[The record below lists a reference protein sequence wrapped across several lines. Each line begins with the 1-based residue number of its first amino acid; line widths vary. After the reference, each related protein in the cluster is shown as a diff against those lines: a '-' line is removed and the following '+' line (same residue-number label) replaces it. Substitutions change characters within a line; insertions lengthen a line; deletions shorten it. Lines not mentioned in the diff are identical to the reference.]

1 MNRHLLQKAFRH
13 QYRMYAFRISLISHV
28 ILVLAFSFFFIKSQ
42 VIEPKDEIHVDII
55 SPLPRQQLVK
65 KKPPVIPQQEETT
78 PVVQIPEKQD
88 VQKQMNLKGSQES
101 IEIAKMPITAPTG
114 IDVQHPALNK
124 IGVEAPD
131 FSDTSDLSTDAD
143 LPFTEEAVLSPLG
156 SSDTDNVDRSYTN
169 RSGKGVRTPGKGA
182 GDAIKKLR
190 KKTKAGKG
198 DNTGADD
205 IIQAK
210 PGTGSGEGS
219 NFSSIIKQL
228 ADDIIAASGGGPIDV
243 VFVVDASGSMG
254 DNINAVAEHLGQM
267 VDTYKASEIDYRLG
281 LTHFN
286 INQMGQNNIQVWQLK
301 RNLAEYKRSLYAI
314 IPTGDEN
321 ALDAIDQTVM
331 DMRFRSNTSKHFIL
345 VTDEPFTSHRGLN
358 VDDVITRCQQNEIFV
373 NVLGNNIPEHKKLAT
388 QTGGTWHAVPV
399 NIKPHQALVQKYTQ
413 PKRAQWQ
420 DAQHIGSN
428 ILTDAANLPV
438 DIILFIDGS
447 KSMEDKIQH
456 IQKQIDLWIRKWDN
470 ALIDYQLGVVRFQKN
485 GSINRV
491 NVFNPPQT
499 QEQLHKILNLPPKDD
514 ENLIQVIVESTQRL
528 KLRRNVK
535 THFILITDEPG
546 DPKHPIEGTIAL
558 LAEIPVVVSVLGALD
573 AFQKQVALQTG
584 GVFVTI
590 PNAHSRNT
598 LYQ

>member
-1 MNRHLLQKAFRH
+1 MNRHHLLQKAFRH
-13 QYRMYAFRISLISHV
+13 QYRMYAFRISLIAHV
-28 ILVLAFSFFFIKSQ
+28 IMILAFSFFFIKSQ
-42 VIEPKDEIHVDII
+42 VIEPEDEIQVDII
-55 SPLPRQQLVK
+55 SPLPRQSVVK
-65 KKPPVIPQQEETT
+65 KKPLVIPQQEETT
-78 PVVQIPEKQD
+78 PVVQIPEKRD
-88 VQKQMNLKGSQES
+88 VQKQMNVKRPQES
-101 IEIAKMPITAPTG
+101 VEIAKMPVTAPTG
-114 IDVQHPALNK
+114 VEVQHPALNK

-143 LPFTEEAVLSPLG
+143 LPFAADAVLSPLG
-156 SSDTDNVDRSYTN
+156 SSETDNFDRSYTQ
-169 RSGKGVRTPGKGA
+169 RSGKGVRTPGKGT
-182 GDAIKKLR
+182 GDRITKLT

-198 DNTGADD
+198 NNTGADD
-205 IIQAK
+205 IIQAE
-210 PGTGSGEGS
+210 PGNQGNAT
-219 NFSSIIKQL
+219 FSSVIKAL
-228 ADDIIAASGGGPIDV
+228 TDDIIAGSGGGPIDV

-286 INQMGQNNIQVWQLK
+286 TNQMGQNNIQVWQLK

-314 IPTGDEN
+314 IPTGDEH
-321 ALDAIDQTVM
+321 ALDAIDQTLREM
-331 DMRFRSNTSKHFIL
+331 QFRSNTSKHLIL
-345 VTDEPFTSHRGLN
+345 VTDEPFTSHRGLS
-358 VDDVITRCQQNEIFV
+358 VDDVIAECQQSEIFV
-373 NVLGNNIPEHKKLAT
+373 NVLGNNIPEHQQLAR

-399 NIKPHQALVQKYTQ
+399 NVNPPQAPIQKYTQ
-413 PKRAQWQ
+413 PKHAQWQ
-420 DAQHIGSN
+420 DAQHIGSS

-447 KSMEDKIQH
+447 KSMEDKIQD

-470 ALIDYQLGVVRFQKN
+470 ALIDYRLGVVRFQKN

-499 QEQLHKILNLPPKDD
+499 RKQIQKILQLPAKDD
-514 ENLIQVIVESTQRL
+514 ENLIQVIFESTQRL

-535 THFILITDEPG
+535 THFIFITDEPG

-558 LAEIPVVVSVLGALD
+558 LAEIPVVVSVWGTRD
-573 AFQKQVALQTG
+573 NFQKQVASQTG
-584 GVFVTI
+584 GVFVPI

-598 LYQ
+598 IYQ

>member
-1 MNRHLLQKAFRH
+1 MNRHHLLQNAFRH
-13 QYRMYAFRISLISHV
+13 QYRMYAFRISLIAHV
-28 ILVLAFSFFFIKSQ
+28 IIVLVFSFFFVRSQ
-42 VIEPKDEIHVDII
+42 VIEPEDEIHVDII
-55 SPLPRQQLVK
+55 SPLPRQPLVK
-65 KKPPVIPQQEETT
+65 KKPLVIPQQEEPT
-78 PVVQIPEKQD
+78 PVVQIPEKRD
-88 VQKQMNLKGSQES
+88 VQKQMNVKQTQES
-101 IEIAKMPITAPTG
+101 VEIAKMPITAPTG
-114 IDVQHPALNK
+114 VEVQHPALNK

-131 FSDTSDLSTDAD
+131 FSDTSDLLTDAD
-143 LPFTEEAVLSPLG
+143 LPFSEESVLSPLG
-156 SSDTDNVDRSYTN
+156 SSETDNVERSYTQ

-182 GDAIKKLR
+182 GDGIKKLR

-205 IIQAK
+205 ITQEE
-210 PGTGSGEGS
+210 PGDQGNAT
-219 NFSSIIKQL
+219 FSSVIKSL
-228 ADDIIAASGGGPIDV
+228 TDDIIAASGGGPIDV

-267 VDTYKASEIDYRLG
+267 VDAYKASEIDYRLG

-301 RNLAEYKRSLYAI
+301 RNLAEYKSSLYAI

-345 VTDEPFTSHRGLN
+345 VTDEPFTSHRGLS

-373 NVLGNNIPEHKKLAT
+373 NVLGNNIPEHQQLAK

-399 NIKPHQALVQKYTQ
+399 NLKPHQVPVQKYTQ
-413 PKRAQWQ
+413 PKHAQWQ
-420 DAQHIGSN
+420 DAQHIGSS
-428 ILTDAANLPV
+428 ILTNAANLPV

-447 KSMEDKIQH
+447 KSMEDKMQH
-456 IQKQIDLWIRKWDN
+456 IQRQIDLWIRKWDN
-470 ALIDYQLGVVRFQKN
+470 ALIDYRLGVVRFQKN

-499 QEQLHKILNLPPKDD
+499 QNQVQKILQLPAKDD

-528 KLRRNVK
+528 KLRPNVK

-558 LAEIPVVVSVLGALD
+558 LAEIPVVVSVFGALD
-573 AFQKQVALQTG
+573 AFQKQVASQTG
-584 GVFVTI
+584 GIFVTI